1 MAAEV
6 ERWYLELDERRIE
19 LEPGELVIGREPSA
33 DLVLDDATVS
43 RHHAILSVAAE
54 RVTLQDL
61 DSSNG
66 SFVNGLRLRG
76 EGELSAGDRMRL
88 GRIRIQLVR
97 GHLEA
102 DASTAR
108 HFCVSCGAAVPAGAA
123 ACANCGAEQTGDR
136 PLSRSEAVAMSEV
149 MPVGEALARPSL
161 AMQRTVPAFA
171 AWPAGDGALEDDE
184 TASAPRPFEPP
195 PQAFV
200 DEPPER
206 GEESRPL
213 FLPAARFVVRL
224 AAAAADTVWIGG
236 LALLAAVAF
245 GGPQTPPGRVAG
257 LGAGLVVW
265 AVVGFVGWSRTGTT
279 PGKRLFGLWVCDLD
293 GVPGIGARRA
303 AIRLFGCLLSAAT
316 LGLGYLRA
324 GLSVDRRALHDR
336 LAGCYV
342 GRKGR

>member
-1 MAAEV
+1 MAADA

-19 LEPGELVIGREPSA
+19 LEPGELVIGRDPGA

-66 SFVNGLRLRG
+66 SFVNGRRLRG
-76 EGELSAGDRMRL
+76 EGDLAAGDRLRL
-88 GRIRIQLVR
+88 GRIRMALVR
-97 GHLEA
+97 GHFEA

-108 HFCVSCGAAVPAGAA
+108 HFCVSCGAAVPAGSA
-123 ACANCGAEQTGDR
+123 ACPNCGAAQSGDR

-149 MPVGEALARPSL
+149 MPVGEALAAPSL
-161 AMQRTVPAFA
+161 AMQRTLPAFT
-171 AWPAGDGALEDDE
+171 AWPAGEAALEDDD
-184 TASAPRPFEPP
+184 TAAAPRPIEETPE
-195 PQAFV
+195 AFV
-200 DEPPER
+200 EEPPER

-224 AAAAADTVWIGG
+224 AAAAADAVWIGG
-236 LALLAAVAF
+236 VALLASIAA
-245 GGPQTPPGRVAG
+245 GGPQTELGRAVG
-257 LGAGLVVW
+257 LGIGLAVW
-265 AVVGFVGWSRTGTT
+265 AAVGFVGWSRTGTT

-293 GVPGIGARRA
+293 GVPGIGPRRA
-303 AIRLFGCLLSAAT
+303 AIRLVGCLLSAVT

-342 GRKGR
+342 GKKA